1 MGFNPLEASAGLRG
15 LPGLQELSSSS
26 NNILL
31 VVTSPLT
38 CSFYGGFLGY
48 LQDSGISATLVS
60 SPGELLDQIAGQR
73 GALKIAVPMQRG
85 ISPLRDLISL
95 YKMFRA
101 IKRVNPDLV
110 DASTPKAGLLGGM
123 AGWLTRVPC
132 RVYTLRGL
140 RLETTTGL
148 KRALLWATEWVSCRC
163 AHRVVCIS
171 PSLRSRAVDLKLVQ
185 ATKTTILA
193 NGSRGVDLVRF
204 APRNHRFL
212 EVEAIRKS
220 LGIVENE
227 LVIGFVGRLVKDKG
241 IGELVDA
248 FRRIK
253 ENHANTRLLLIGDFE
268 AGDPA
273 DAEVGKYIESASEI
287 IHLGFVADTAPYYGV
302 MDIFAL
308 PSYREGFPGVALEA
322 QASGVPVITTNATGA
337 IDSIVDGVTGLLV
350 PVGDS
355 ASLAGA
361 IDKLLRDAETR
372 ARMGGAGRERME
384 RDFRRESIWEA
395 QVEMY
400 HDLLQEKVGRAR
412 KQSEGNASLASRWA
426 KRVFDLLT
434 AIVVLV
440 VMSPVLAAIA
450 AVVRLIIG
458 SPLLFR
464 QRRPGLHGQLFTC
477 VKFRTMTDARDS
489 NGQLLPDGERL
500 TPLGRF
506 LRSTSLDELPELFNV
521 IRGEMSMV
529 GPRPLL
535 PQYLNRYS
543 REQMR
548 RHDVKPGITG
558 WAQIN
563 GRNAASW
570 EQKFKHDVWYVDN
583 FSFWLD
589 LKILALTLWK
599 ALKREGISE
608 PGHATM
614 QEFRPAAR
622 P

>member
-1 MGFNPLEASAGLRG
+1 M
-15 LPGLQELSSSS
+15 
-26 NNILL
+26 
-31 VVTSPLT
+31 
-38 CSFYGGFLGY
+38 
-48 LQDSGISATLVS
+48 SATLVS
-60 SPGELLDQIAGQR
+60 SPGELLDQVAG
-73 GALKIAVPMQRG
+73 GHDALKMAIPMRRE
-85 ISPLRDLISL
+85 ISPLQDGISL

-101 IKRVNPDLV
+101 MKRVNPDLV

-123 AGWLTRVPC
+123 AGWLAGVPC

-148 KRALLWATEWVSCRC
+148 KRALLWVTEWVSCRC

-171 PSLRSRAVDLKLVQ
+171 PSLRAQVIDLKLVQ
-185 ATKTTILA
+185 ATKTSLLA
-193 NGSRGVDLVRF
+193 NGSRGVDLVHF

-212 EVEAIRKS
+212 EAEAIRKS

-248 FRRIK
+248 FRCIR

-268 AGDPA
+268 PGDPVDA
-273 DAEVGKYIESASEI
+273 DVRKYIKSASGI
-287 IHLGFVADTAPYYGV
+287 IHLGFVADAAPYYHV

-308 PSYREGFPGVALEA
+308 PTYREGFPGVALEA

-337 IDSIVDGVTGLLV
+337 VDSIVDGVTGLFV

-361 IDKLLRDAETR
+361 IDRLLCDAEMR
-372 ARMGGAGRERME
+372 ARMGEAGRERME
-384 RDFRRESIWEA
+384 RDFRRESIWQA

-400 HDLLQEKVGRAR
+400 HELLQEKVVKAR
-412 KQSEGNASLASRWA
+412 KQSEGNASMASRWA
-426 KRVFDLLT
+426 KRVFDLVT
-434 AIVVLV
+434 AIIVLV
-440 VMSPVLAAIA
+440 LMSPLLAAIA
-450 AVVRLIIG
+450 AAVRLLIG
-458 SPLLFR
+458 SPALFL

-477 VKFRTMTDARDS
+477 VKFRTMTDGRDR
-489 NGQLLPDGERL
+489 NGQLLSDAERL
-500 TPLGRF
+500 TSLGRF

-543 REQMR
+543 PEQMR

-563 GRNAASW
+563 GRNALDW
-570 EQKFKHDVWYVDN
+570 DRKFELDLWYVDHW
-583 FSFWLD
+583 SLWLD
-589 LKILALTLWK
+589 MRILATTVWK
-599 ALKREGISE
+599 VLKCAGIRR

-614 QEFRPAAR
+614 PEFLGATTEREQGSA
-622 P
+622 